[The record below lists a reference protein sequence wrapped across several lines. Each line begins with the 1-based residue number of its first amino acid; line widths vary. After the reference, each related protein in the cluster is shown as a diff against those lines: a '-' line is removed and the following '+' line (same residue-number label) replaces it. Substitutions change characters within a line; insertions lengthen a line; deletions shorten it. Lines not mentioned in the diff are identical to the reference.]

1 MENKIYMLST
11 PSCTKCPIVKSQ
23 LAEKDVEVEYV
34 NVEEDPEIA
43 IEHGLMSVPSI
54 IDNRNGE
61 DTVYNGQMSCMAFVG
76 TL

>member
-34 NVEEDPEIA
+34 NVEEDPDIA
-43 IEHGLMSVPSI
+43 IDHGLMSVPSI
-54 IDNRNGE
+54 IDNSNGE

>member
-34 NVEEDPEIA
+34 NVEEDPDIA
-43 IEHGLMSVPSI
+43 IDHGLVSVPSI